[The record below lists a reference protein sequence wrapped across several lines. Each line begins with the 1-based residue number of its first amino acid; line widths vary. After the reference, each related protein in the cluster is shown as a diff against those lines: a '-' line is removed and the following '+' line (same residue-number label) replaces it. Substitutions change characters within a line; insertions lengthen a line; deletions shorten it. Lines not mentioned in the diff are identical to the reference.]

1 MRKNLSLFNKVLA
14 VVLVIC
20 IAASCKKEKV
30 DKVNIDNQFA
40 ISLFADTI
48 RLGNLLES
56 MDSTTSDYIR
66 INEDGTICAYYSDS
80 IKNAVVASDILSG
93 LDDVSFQ
100 VDNIEFEIPDVPE
113 LPDIPDI
120 PDYEIDTI
128 FEVTGI
134 KIPFEYEGY
143 EINQVVL
150 KNGKIDM
157 DVACNFD
164 YVKQVKLSTENIK
177 LSNGDDFSIDINFEN
192 SNQQYV
198 SLDLTDCTIIP
209 IDGGI
214 DFTFLVNVVVSLDD
228 LQGMGGTYTFDLEG
242 SIRDV
247 EFKSIDGTIQDTR
260 FDFKTSQELSLSFP
274 NLYGDMSL
282 ATPEFSFTY
291 INSFGFEA
299 TGRVD
304 SLYLTDASGNM
315 TSIFKDWN
323 DVEFTMHPT
332 ADGYGVIDDIDEQM
346 IDYLNLLD
354 DYKSFNFSGNVVMG
368 CDNVADHMITD
379 DSHIDIIA
387 DLVLPLEFSIENLV
401 FIDTL
406 DFNLNLGSAENGESD
421 ESLHI
426 ENIFDELEFKFMFD
440 NALPIQLKPQA
451 YILVNDNVIDSL
463 FDGEIVEKGCV
474 DTPVQ
479 SVLCAH
485 VTDDRLINLQKSNKL
500 ILNIGLSSLGE
511 NVTLNSNDYFNL
523 RIGLKTKTSEIYME
537 DLNF

>member
-1 MRKNLSLFNKVLA
+1 
-14 VVLVIC
+14 
-20 IAASCKKEKV
+20 
-30 DKVNIDNQFA
+30 
-40 ISLFADTI
+40 
-48 RLGNLLES
+48 
-56 MDSTTSDYIR
+56 
-66 INEDGTICAYYSDS
+66 
-80 IKNAVVASDILSG
+80 
-93 LDDVSFQ
+93 
-100 VDNIEFEIPDVPE
+100 
-113 LPDIPDI
+113 
-120 PDYEIDTI
+120 
-128 FEVTGI
+128 
-134 KIPFEYEGY
+134 
-143 EINQVVL
+143 
-150 KNGKIDM
+150 
-157 DVACNFD
+157 
-164 YVKQVKLSTENIK
+164 
-177 LSNGDDFSIDINFEN
+177 
-192 SNQQYV
+192 
-198 SLDLTDCTIIP
+198 
-209 IDGGI
+209 
-214 DFTFLVNVVVSLDD
+214 
-228 LQGMGGTYTFDLEG
+228 
-242 SIRDV
+242 
-247 EFKSIDGTIQDTR
+247 
-260 FDFKTSQELSLSFP
+260 
-274 NLYGDMSL
+274 
-282 ATPEFSFTY
+282 
-291 INSFGFEA
+291 
-299 TGRVD
+299 
-304 SLYLTDASGNM
+304 
-315 TSIFKDWN
+315 
-323 DVEFTMHPT
+323 
-332 ADGYGVIDDIDEQM
+332 M

-485 VTDDRLINLQKSNKL
+485 ITDDRLINLQKSNKL